1 MHGRFRSEALKLK
14 NTWILP
20 LHAGNFLLSVSIG
33 FFIYKSAGNIR
44 ISTKREVFASIFFML
59 QVMVTLLNSHLAFT
73 MEKRCSRFHNI
84 FSAANARMIWVNK
97 LSILAMLQ
105 ILTAFFS
112 LFIIGTASEDL
123 FSLPAILTAAAVHII
138 ALTAVHMLILSLF
151 GEIGN
156 LLAGISEVI
165 LIIFSTN
172 LPMKNLW
179 QYYPCIYG
187 YKINEFWG
195 SVTTV
200 QWMIVTGAAAASIIL
215 AVFSSRYLKR

>member
-1 MHGRFRSEALKLK
+1 MYGRFRSEVLKLK

-20 LHAGNFLLSVSIG
+20 VHTGSFLLSVSIG
-33 FFIYKSAGNIR
+33 FLICKSGGNIR
-44 ISTKREVFASIFFML
+44 ISTKREVFASIFFMI
-59 QVMVTLLNSHLAFT
+59 QVMVTLLNGHLAFT
-73 MEKRCSRFHNI
+73 AEKRCGQFQNI
-84 FSAANARMIWVNK
+84 FSSANVRRIWVNK
-97 LSILAMLQ
+97 LSVMVLLQ

-112 LFIIGTASEDL
+112 LFIIGTASEAL
-123 FSLPAILTAAAVHII
+123 FFLPAILTAAAVHIL
-138 ALTAVHMLILSLF
+138 ALTAVHMLILSLV

-165 LIIFSTN
+165 LILFSTN

-195 SVTTV
+195 SVTTD
-200 QWMIVTGAAAASIIL
+200 QWMTVTGAAAASIVL
-215 AVFSSRYLKR
+215 AVFASQYLKR